1 MLELLMLHPTQTTS
15 TQSWQQRR
23 LHIIS
28 AYTRKGHNTKKK
40 NTQHSRTKSIIIRTC
55 PTSPNRISSPM
66 IRHKRIYHNLTINRA
81 PLKTGGGW
89 KGTYSHCYESEYCSG
104 NSS

>member
-1 MLELLMLHPTQTTS
+1 
-15 TQSWQQRR
+15 
-23 LHIIS
+23 
-28 AYTRKGHNTKKK
+28 
-40 NTQHSRTKSIIIRTC
+40 
-55 PTSPNRISSPM
+55 M

-104 NSS
+104 NSSCFICVEV